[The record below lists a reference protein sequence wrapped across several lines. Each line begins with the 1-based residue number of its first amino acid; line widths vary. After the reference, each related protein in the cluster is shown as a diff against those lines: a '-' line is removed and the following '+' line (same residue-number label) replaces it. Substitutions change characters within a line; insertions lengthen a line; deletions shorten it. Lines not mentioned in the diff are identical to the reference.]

1 MKRAQDKIKDFVE
14 PQLFDE
20 IENYASDPPRA
31 LSAYHFTDVT
41 SDLLARWLDALSDLP
56 RTRGAA
62 RALAGL
68 RGVGKSHLLAVFGA
82 LAAYPELRHT
92 VTDAHTG
99 TSARRLLSRRYVVAR
114 VERGTRPTLMEE
126 VSVALAK
133 VFGGNETE
141 WEHEPAVVL
150 AMAARMSEAPLLL
163 LVDTAFD
170 REGRVERDDGPILS
184 ELAQATQHVNAFIAL
199 ALDDDIA
206 GADGANVSLS
216 GSFQIDYLDPEH
228 LYRIVD
234 THLFQK
240 NAQARAALHDLY
252 LTLRAAVPGFNWSE
266 PRFTS
271 VYPMHP
277 LVADVAPA
285 VRLYVPTF
293 GFLPFA
299 AQAGARA
306 TNRPALSL
314 VVLDEVFDRTEY
326 DLRKTEKLKEAFAA
340 YDELATRAVAQFP
353 MMQRLQA
360 KLILKGLF
368 ILSLDG
374 RGATARE
381 LGAALLIY
389 DEKQP
394 EATVERIDEILAR
407 FTAAAPDDALRA
419 SEEGAEVRYRFRI
432 SASSGFNAA
441 LAEAVEQ
448 ATADATGTNA
458 LLRSV
463 ARARFEDWPFTE
475 SPEAERQSNEDANLS
490 QSDAQA
496 DAPDF
501 DINWRGTLRRGRI
514 HWQAKHASAAQP
526 ASSATE
532 PSGAATSVDVDYDWE
547 MVILAPETPVIEEAK
562 AAENAASD
570 NPVATSDSS
579 ISGGFTFDGTATE
592 NPSSPR
598 AAHTAFAVWRPAA
611 LSIEEQETINRLL
624 ALRRDNS
631 LFAQFG
637 ETVRAAERTQA
648 ALAERLWSHAYLD
661 SGQLLINGS
670 AHSFTDEARAAATL
684 RAALAEMLGPTFA
697 ARYPLHP
704 EFAEP
709 LGEPEVARLV
719 GGLFGGASQQE
730 AGVQELAQRFAEPLG
745 LASLRG
751 GSYALEAGDQALKQ
765 PWVREVL
772 AMTDAAKGDVVPLD
786 TVSQRL
792 KNEPYGLG
800 REAQYLILAALV
812 AQRRIELVTLNGDRI
827 SRRTLDLKL
836 RWDEIAGVARV
847 ATLLHSAEELT
858 AWARLL
864 TGEAG
869 LSSIAEPEAREAV
882 RAALSEWLE
891 NWRARTVLEKY
902 EALPD
907 EGLTTRTWGLAQAVR
922 KSFGSAA
929 ESIEALLTDT
939 ISLEEGLQRVAD
951 AFGDSTEQFK
961 RHLEQLRRLTV
972 FIDGLARR
980 LEARAYLSLAEP
992 TGQNEIESARREL
1005 LMIADDPH
1013 SLFEQESNSR
1023 FDLLWR
1029 EFHQRYREH
1038 YDAAHDEAMNSS
1050 ARAEAVES
1058 LLRRDDFREFEA
1070 LSQLPIV
1077 NKSYWEEATRLLQHS
1092 RAAHCALPVRQ
1103 LLTTQPFC
1111 SCSFR
1116 LSQSGALRRL
1126 PQALEE
1132 VVRRGLAAHRTT
1144 VSFWSKPLAQALVA
1158 MAETETAAETE
1169 QGALSFAASLE
1180 RGEAPQPLSP
1190 FEIQLIERA
1199 LQQTAVSPLRVRLP
1213 ATGYGLMTRDELA
1226 ARLKQWLDDL
1236 PSYPALVDLSGERD
1250 GHDG

>member
-1 MKRAQDKIKDFVE
+1 VKRAQDKIKDFVE
-14 PQLFDE
+14 PQAFDE
-20 IENYASDPPRA
+20 VQNYASDPPRA
-31 LSAYHFTDVT
+31 LAAYHFTDVT

-68 RGVGKSHLLAVFGA
+68 RGVGKSHTLTVFGA

-92 VTDAHTG
+92 ITEAHVG
-99 TSARRLLSRRYVVAR
+99 TSARRLLSRRYAVAR
-114 VERGTRPTLMEE
+114 VDRGTRATLMEE
-126 VSVALAK
+126 VSAALAK
-133 VFGGNETE
+133 VFGGDETE
-141 WEHEPAVVL
+141 WDHGPSIVL
-150 AMAARMSEAPLLL
+150 AMAARMSDAPLVL
-163 LVDTAFD
+163 LVDTAFG
-170 REGRVERDDGPILS
+170 REGRVKRDDGPLLS
-184 ELAQATQHVNAFIAL
+184 ELAKATEHVNAFIAL
-199 ALDDDIA
+199 ALDDDIS
-206 GADGANVSLS
+206 GADGANVALS

-234 THLFQK
+234 THLFHK

-271 VYPMHP
+271 IYPMHP

-299 AQAGARA
+299 AAAGARA

-326 DLRKTEKLKEAFAA
+326 DLRKADDLKEAFMA
-340 YDELATRAVAQFP
+340 YDDLATRAVAQFP

-374 RGATARE
+374 RGATASE

-389 DEKQP
+389 DERQP
-394 EATVERIDEILAR
+394 QAAVERVGEMLER
-407 FTAAAPDDALRA
+407 FAAAAQPDALRA
-419 SEEGAEVRYRFRI
+419 TEEGGEVRYRFRI

-441 LAEAVEQ
+441 LAGIVEQ
-448 ATADATGTNA
+448 TNA
-458 LLRSV
+458 DSATLSTLLRTI
-463 ARARFEDWPFTE
+463 ARARFEDWPFQAE
-475 SPEAERQSNEDANLS
+475 SAEPERKLVEAAMP
-490 QSDAQA
+490 
-496 DAPDF
+496 APAGVQTSAVDF
-501 DINWRGTLRRGRI
+501 DIIWRGTVRRGRLS
-514 HWQAKHASAAQP
+514 WQTPETIASPPVSPFATAADNSSASAELNCDWELAILSPLMVKGEAIDDAKAAQP
-526 ASSATE
+526 I
-532 PSGAATSVDVDYDWE
+532 PD
-547 MVILAPETPVIEEAK
+547 
-562 AAENAASD
+562 NAAAFCI
-570 NPVATSDSS
+570 PPTH
-579 ISGGFTFDGTATE
+579 
-592 NPSSPR
+592 P
-598 AAHTAFAVWRPAA
+598 AFAVWQPAS
-611 LSIEEQETINRLL
+611 LSDEEQETLHRLL

-631 LFAQFG
+631 LVAQFG
-637 ETVRAAERTQA
+637 ETVRAAERTHA
-648 ALAERLWSHAYLD
+648 ALAERLWSSAYLD
-661 SGQLLINGS
+661 RGQLLIGGS
-670 AHSFTDEARAAATL
+670 VQSFTNEARAAATF
-684 RAALAEMLGPTFA
+684 RVALAEMLAPVFA

-704 EFAEP
+704 EFAET
-709 LGEPEVARLV
+709 LGETELARLV
-719 GGLFGGASQQE
+719 NGLFGGANQQE
-730 AGVQELAQRFAEPLG
+730 ASVQELARLFAEPLG

-751 GSYALEAGDQALKQ
+751 GSYTLEAGDQALKK

-772 AMTDAAKGDVVPLD
+772 AMTDAAKGEVVPLD

-792 KNEPYGLG
+792 KSEPYGLE
-800 REAQYLILAALV
+800 RESQYLILAALV

-864 TGEAG
+864 TGQMHLA
-869 LSSIAEPEAREAV
+869 SIAEPEAREAV
-882 RAALSEWLE
+882 RAALSEWVE
-891 NWRARTVLEKY
+891 TWRANQLLEKY

-922 KSFGSAA
+922 RSFNSAA
-929 ESIEALLTDT
+929 ESIEELLADT

-951 AFGDSTEQFK
+951 AFGDSLEQFK
-961 RHLEQLRRLTV
+961 RHQDQLAKLTC
-972 FIDGLARR
+972 FTSGLARR
-980 LEARAYLSLAEP
+980 IEARAYLSLAEP
-992 TGQNEIESARREL
+992 TALNEIESARREL
-1005 LMIADDPH
+1005 LAIADDPH
-1013 SLFEQESNSR
+1013 SLFEQESNRR

-1038 YDAAHDEAMNSS
+1038 YDSAHDEAMNSS
-1050 ARAEAVES
+1050 ARREAIES
-1058 LLRRDDFREFEA
+1058 LLRRDDYREFEA
-1070 LSQLPIV
+1070 LSQLSIV
-1077 NKSYWEEATRLLQHS
+1077 NKSYWEEATRLLQRS

-1103 LLTTQPFC
+1103 LLITQPFC

-1116 LSQSGALRRL
+1116 LAHASALKRL

-1132 VVRRGLAAHRTT
+1132 VLRRGLAAHRNTL
-1144 VSFWSKPLAQALVA
+1144 SFWNKPLAHALTA
-1158 MAETETAAETE
+1158 LSASEAAAENDE
-1169 QGALSFAASLE
+1169 RVSALASALA
-1180 RGEAPQPLSP
+1180 RGEAPSPLSP
-1190 FEIQLIERA
+1190 FEIQLIEQA
-1199 LQQTAVSPLRVRLP
+1199 LQQTAVPPLSVRLP

-1236 PSYPALVDLSGERD
+1236 PSYPSLVDVNSEAD
-1250 GHDG
+1250 GHGG

>member
-14 PQLFDE
+14 PQVFDE
-20 IENYASDPPRA
+20 VQNYASDPPRSLA
-31 LSAYHFTDVT
+31 AYHFTDVT

-68 RGVGKSHLLAVFGA
+68 RGVGKSHTLTVFGA

-92 VTDAHTG
+92 ITDAHVG
-99 TSARRLLSRRYVVAR
+99 TSARRLLSRRYIVAR
-114 VERGTRPTLMEE
+114 VERGTRETLMEE
-126 VSVALAK
+126 VSAALAK
-133 VFGGNETE
+133 VFGGDETE
-141 WEHEPAVVL
+141 WDHGPSIVL
-150 AMAARMSEAPLLL
+150 AMAARMSDAPLVL
-163 LVDTAFD
+163 LVDTAFG
-170 REGRVERDDGPILS
+170 REGRVKRDDGPLLS
-184 ELAQATQHVNAFIAL
+184 ELAQATEHVNAFIAL

-206 GADGANVSLS
+206 GADGVNVALS

-234 THLFQK
+234 THLFHK

-271 VYPMHP
+271 IYPMHP

-299 AQAGARA
+299 AAAGARA

-326 DLRKTEKLKEAFAA
+326 DLRKAEDLKEAFTA
-340 YDELATRAVAQFP
+340 YDDLASRAVSQFP

-389 DEKQP
+389 DERQP
-394 EATVERIDEILAR
+394 QAAVERVEEMLAR
-407 FTAAAPDDALRA
+407 FAATAAPDALRA
-419 SEEGAEVRYRFRI
+419 SDEGGEMRYRFRI

-441 LAEAVEQ
+441 LAAMVEQ
-448 ATADATGTNA
+448 TPADTATLST
-458 LLRSV
+458 LLRNI
-463 ARARFEDWPFTE
+463 ARARFEDWPFQAENTE
-475 SPEAERQSNEDANLS
+475 PERKPIEAATP
-490 QSDAQA
+490 AQA
-496 DAPDF
+496 DAPASAADF
-501 DINWRGTLRRGRI
+501 DIIWRGTVRRGRVS
-514 HWQAKHASAAQP
+514 WQTPGTVATPLVSPSTEADN
-526 ASSATE
+526 SSAVTE
-532 PSGAATSVDVDYDWE
+532 ADCDWE
-547 MVILAPETPVIEEAK
+547 LAILSPLMVKGEA
-562 AAENAASD
+562 
-570 NPVATSDSS
+570 VADSS
-579 ISGGFTFDGTATE
+579 ADDSVVDSAVPE
-592 NPSSPR
+592 NVVALCLPPSHP
-598 AAHTAFAVWRPAA
+598 AFAVWQPAA
-611 LSIEEQETINRLL
+611 LSDEEKETLHRLL
-624 ALRRDNS
+624 ALRRDHS

-637 ETVRAAERTQA
+637 ETVRAAERTHA
-648 ALAERLWSHAYLD
+648 ALAERLWSNAYLD
-661 SGQLLINGS
+661 RGQLLIGGS
-670 AHSFTDEARAAATL
+670 AQAFTNEARAAATF
-684 RAALAEMLGPTFA
+684 RVALAEMLAPVFA

-704 EFAEP
+704 EFTQTLSET
-709 LGEPEVARLV
+709 EVAHLV
-719 GGLFGGASQQE
+719 NGLFGGANQQE
-730 AGVQELAQRFAEPLG
+730 ASVQELARSFAEPLG

-751 GSYALEAGDQALKQ
+751 GSYTLEAGDQALKK

-772 AMTDAAKGDVVPLD
+772 AMTDAANGEVVPLD
-786 TVSQRL
+786 AVSQRL
-792 KNEPYGLG
+792 KSEPYGLE
-800 REAQYLILAALV
+800 RESQYLILAALV

-864 TGEAG
+864 TGQTG
-869 LSSIAEPEAREAV
+869 LASIAEPEAREAV
-882 RAALSEWLE
+882 RVALSEWVE
-891 NWRARTVLEKY
+891 TWRANQLLEKY

-929 ESIEALLTDT
+929 ESIEALLADT

-951 AFGDSTEQFK
+951 VFGDSLEQFK
-961 RHLEQLRRLTV
+961 RHLDQLAKLTCFV
-972 FIDGLARR
+972 NGLARR
-980 LEARAYLSLAEP
+980 IEALAYLSLAEP
-992 TGQNEIESARREL
+992 TGLNEIESARREL
-1005 LMIADDPH
+1005 LAIADDPH
-1013 SLFEQESNSR
+1013 SLFEQESSRR

-1038 YDAAHDEAMNSS
+1038 YDSAHDEAMNSS
-1050 ARAEAVES
+1050 ARQEAIES
-1058 LLRRDDFREFEA
+1058 LVRRDDFREFEA
-1070 LSQLPIV
+1070 LSQLSIV
-1077 NKSYWEEATRLLQHS
+1077 NKSYWEETTRLLQRS
-1092 RAAHCALPVRQ
+1092 RTAHCALPVRQ

-1116 LSQSGALRRL
+1116 LAHAAALRRL

-1132 VVRRGLAAHRTT
+1132 VLRRGLAAHRSTL
-1144 VSFWSKPLAQALVA
+1144 SFWSKPLAQALVA
-1158 MAETETAAETE
+1158 LGASDASAENTERTS
-1169 QGALSFAASLE
+1169 ALASAFT
-1180 RGEAPQPLSP
+1180 RGEAPPLSP
-1190 FEIQLIERA
+1190 FEIQLVEQA
-1199 LQQTAVSPLRVRLP
+1199 LQQTAVPPLRVQLP

-1226 ARLKQWLDDL
+1226 ARLKQWIDDL
-1236 PSYPALVDLSGERD
+1236 PSYPALVDVNGEVD
-1250 GHDG
+1250 GHGG

>member
-14 PQLFDE
+14 PQVFDE
-20 IENYASDPPRA
+20 VQNYASDPVRSLA
-31 LSAYHFTDVT
+31 AYHFTDVT
-41 SDLLARWLDALSDLP
+41 SDLLARWLDALADLP
-56 RTRGAA
+56 KTRGAA

-68 RGVGKSHLLAVFGA
+68 RGVGKSHTLTVFGA

-92 VTDAHTG
+92 LTEAHVG
-99 TSARRLLSRRYVVAR
+99 TSARRLLSRRYIVAR
-114 VERGTRPTLMEE
+114 VERGTRESLMEE
-126 VSVALAK
+126 VSAALAK
-133 VFGGNETE
+133 VFGGDEME
-141 WEHEPAVVL
+141 WEHEPSIVL
-150 AMAARMSEAPLLL
+150 AMAARMSDAPLVL
-163 LVDTAFD
+163 LVDTAFG
-170 REGRVERDDGPILS
+170 REGRVQRDDGPLLS
-184 ELAQATQHVNAFIAL
+184 ELAKATEHVNAFIAL

-206 GADGANVSLS
+206 GADGANVALS

-234 THLFQK
+234 THLFHK

-271 VYPMHP
+271 IYPMHP

-299 AQAGARA
+299 AAAGARA

-326 DLRKTEKLKEAFAA
+326 DLRKAEDLKETFTA
-340 YDELATRAVAQFP
+340 YDDLATRAVAQFP

-394 EATVERIDEILAR
+394 EAAVERVGEMLAR
-407 FTAAAPDDALRA
+407 FAEAASPDALRA
-419 SEEGAEVRYRFRI
+419 SEEGGEMRYRFRI

-441 LAEAVEQ
+441 LAEIVEQ
-448 ATADATGTNA
+448 ISSDSAALAT
-458 LLRSV
+458 LLRTI
-463 ARARFEDWPFTE
+463 ARARFEDWPLIE
-475 SPEAERQSNEDANLS
+475 NAEPERKPIEAATPAQEV
-490 QSDAQA
+490 DAQTSGV
-496 DAPDF
+496 DF
-501 DINWRGTLRRGRI
+501 DIIWRGTVRRGRVR
-514 HWQAKHASAAQP
+514 WQAPGTFAPPLAP
-526 ASSATE
+526 ASST
-532 PSGAATSVDVDYDWE
+532 AADNSSAIAAGNCDWE
-547 MVILAPETPVIEEAK
+547 LVILSPQMFKGEAVDGSVAAIDSVAGGSAPE
-562 AAENAASD
+562 NA
-570 NPVATSDSS
+570 VALCLQS
-579 ISGGFTFDGTATE
+579 
-592 NPSSPR
+592 NHP
-598 AAHTAFAVWRPAA
+598 AFAVWQPAA
-611 LSIEEQETINRLL
+611 LSGEEQETLHRLL
-624 ALRRDNS
+624 ALRKDNS

-637 ETVRAAERTQA
+637 ETVRAAERTHA
-648 ALAERLWSHAYLD
+648 ALAERLWSNAYLD
-661 SGQLLINGS
+661 RGQLLIGNS
-670 AHSFTDEARAAATL
+670 AQAFTNEARAAATF
-684 RAALAEMLGPTFA
+684 RVALAEMLAPVFA

-704 EFAEP
+704 EFSQTLSET
-709 LGEPEVARLV
+709 EVAQLV
-719 GGLFGGASQQE
+719 NGLFGGANQQE
-730 AGVQELAQRFAEPLG
+730 ASVQELAHLFAEPLG

-751 GSYALEAGDQALKQ
+751 GSYALEAGDQALKK

-772 AMTDAAKGDVVPLD
+772 AMTDAANGEVVPLD
-786 TVSQRL
+786 AVSRKL
-792 KNEPYGLG
+792 KSEPYGLE
-800 REAQYLILAALV
+800 RESQYLILAALV

-864 TGEAG
+864 TGQTA
-869 LSSIAEPEAREAV
+869 LASIAEPEARESV
-882 RAALSEWLE
+882 RVALSEWVE
-891 NWRARTVLEKY
+891 TWRASQLLEKY

-922 KSFGSAA
+922 RSFGSAA
-929 ESIEALLTDT
+929 ESIEALLADT
-939 ISLEEGLQRVAD
+939 ISLEEGLQRIAD
-951 AFGDSTEQFK
+951 AFGDSLEQFK
-961 RHLEQLRRLTV
+961 RHQDQLRKLTCFV
-972 FIDGLARR
+972 NGLVRR
-980 LEARAYLSLAEP
+980 IEARAYLSLAEP
-992 TGQNEIESARREL
+992 TALNEIESARREL
-1005 LMIADDPH
+1005 LAIADDPH
-1013 SLFEQESNSR
+1013 ALFEEESNRR

-1038 YDAAHDEAMNSS
+1038 YDSAHDEAMNSS
-1050 ARAEAVES
+1050 ARQETIETLV
-1058 LLRRDDFREFEA
+1058 RRDDFREFEA
-1070 LSQLPIV
+1070 LSQLSIV
-1077 NKSYWEEATRLLQHS
+1077 NKSYWEEATRLLQRS

-1103 LLTTQPFC
+1103 LLITQPFC

-1116 LSQSGALRRL
+1116 LAHAAALKRL

-1132 VVRRGLAAHRTT
+1132 TLQRGLAAHRSTL
-1144 VSFWSKPLAQALVA
+1144 SFWRNGLAQALA
-1158 MAETETAAETE
+1158 ALAASEAAAENTE
-1169 QGALSFAASLE
+1169 RADALASTLAL
-1180 RGEAPQPLSP
+1180 GEAPSPLTP
-1190 FEIQLIERA
+1190 FEIQLIEQA
-1199 LQQTAVSPLRVRLP
+1199 LQQTAVPPLRVHLP

-1236 PSYPALVDLSGERD
+1236 PSYPALVDVNGEAD
-1250 GHDG
+1250 GHGG

>member
-14 PQLFDE
+14 PQVFDE
-20 IENYASDPPRA
+20 VQNYASDPVRSLA
-31 LSAYHFTDVT
+31 AYHFTDVT

-56 RTRGAA
+56 RARGAA

-68 RGVGKSHLLAVFGA
+68 RGVGKSHTLTVFGA

-92 VTDAHTG
+92 ITEAHVG
-99 TSARRLLSRRYVVAR
+99 TSARRLLSRRYIVAR
-114 VERGTRPTLMEE
+114 VERGTRETLMEE
-126 VSVALAK
+126 VSAALAK
-133 VFGGNETE
+133 VFGGDETE
-141 WEHEPAVVL
+141 WDHGPSIVL
-150 AMAARMSEAPLLL
+150 AMAARMTEAPLVL
-163 LVDTAFD
+163 LVDTAFG
-170 REGRVERDDGPILS
+170 REGRVKRDDGPLLS
-184 ELAQATQHVNAFIAL
+184 ELAQATEHVNAFIAL

-206 GADGANVSLS
+206 GADGANVALS

-234 THLFQK
+234 THLFHK

-271 VYPMHP
+271 IYPMHP

-299 AQAGARA
+299 AAAGARA

-314 VVLDEVFDRTEY
+314 VVLDEVFDRAEY
-326 DLRKTEKLKEAFAA
+326 DLRKAEDLKEAFTA
-340 YDELATRAVAQFP
+340 YDDLATRAVSQFP

-394 EATVERIDEILAR
+394 ALAVERVGEMLAR
-407 FTAAAPDDALRA
+407 FAAAAQPDALRA
-419 SEEGAEVRYRFRI
+419 TEEGGEMRYRFRI

-441 LAEAVEQ
+441 LAEMVEQ
-448 ATADATGTNA
+448 TPADTATLSL
-458 LLRSV
+458 LLRTI
-463 ARARFEDWPFTE
+463 ARARFEDWPFQTE
-475 SPEAERQSNEDANLS
+475 TAEPERKSGEAATG
-490 QSDAQA
+490 AQA
-496 DAPDF
+496 DAQANAVDF
-501 DINWRGTLRRGRI
+501 DIIWRGTVRRGRVS
-514 HWQAKHASAAQP
+514 WQTPGTTVAPPLVSPSATAADNSSAAAETDCDWELAILSP
-526 ASSATE
+526 LMVKDEAMAD
-532 PSGAATSVDVDYDWE
+532 SGADGSVVDN
-547 MVILAPETPVIEEAK
+547 AAK
-562 AAENAASD
+562 ANAAALCLPP
-570 NPVATSDSS
+570 NHP
-579 ISGGFTFDGTATE
+579 
-592 NPSSPR
+592 
-598 AAHTAFAVWRPAA
+598 AFAVWQPAA
-611 LSIEEQETINRLL
+611 LADEEKETLHRLL
-624 ALRRDNS
+624 ALRRDQS

-637 ETVRAAERTQA
+637 ETVRAAERTHA
-648 ALAERLWSHAYLD
+648 ALAERLWSNAYLD
-661 SGQLLINGS
+661 RGQLLLGGS
-670 AHSFTDEARAAATL
+670 TQAFTNEARAAATF
-684 RAALAEMLGPTFA
+684 RVALAEMLAPIFA

-704 EFAEP
+704 EFSQTLSET
-709 LGEPEVARLV
+709 EVARLV
-719 GGLFGGASQQE
+719 NGLFGGANQQE
-730 AGVQELAQRFAEPLG
+730 ASVQELAHLFAEPLG

-751 GSYALEAGDQALKQ
+751 GSFALEAGDQALKQ

-772 AMTDAAKGDVVPLD
+772 AMTDAANGEVVPLD
-786 TVSQRL
+786 AVSNRL
-792 KNEPYGLG
+792 RSEPYGLE
-800 REAQYLILAALV
+800 RESQYLILAALV

-864 TGEAG
+864 TGQTG
-869 LSSIAEPEAREAV
+869 LASIAAPEAREAV
-882 RAALSEWLE
+882 RAALSEWVE
-891 NWRARTVLEKY
+891 TWRANQLLEKY

-922 KSFGSAA
+922 RSFGSAA
-929 ESIEALLTDT
+929 ESIEALLADT
-939 ISLEEGLQRVAD
+939 ISLEEGLQRIAD
-951 AFGDSTEQFK
+951 AFGDSPEQFK
-961 RHLEQLRRLTV
+961 RHQDQLAKLACFV
-972 FIDGLARR
+972 NGLARR
-980 LEARAYLSLAEP
+980 IEALSYLSLAEP
-992 TGQNEIESARREL
+992 TALNEIESARREL
-1005 LMIADDPH
+1005 LAIADDPH
-1013 SLFEQESNSR
+1013 SLFEQESNRR

-1038 YDAAHDEAMNSS
+1038 YDGAHDEAMNSS
-1050 ARAEAVES
+1050 ARQETIES
-1058 LLRRDDFREFEA
+1058 LVRRDDFREFEA
-1070 LSQLPIV
+1070 LSQLSIV
-1077 NKSYWEEATRLLQHS
+1077 NKSYWEEAVRLLQRS

-1116 LSQSGALRRL
+1116 LAHAAAVRRL

-1132 VVRRGLAAHRTT
+1132 VLRRGLAAHRSTLAL
-1144 VSFWSKPLAQALVA
+1144 WSKSLAQAL
-1158 MAETETAAETE
+1158 AAL
-1169 QGALSFAASLE
+1169 GALDASAEKTERSSALTSALA
-1180 RGEAPQPLSP
+1180 RGEVPSPLSP
-1190 FEIQLIERA
+1190 FEIQLVEQA
-1199 LQQTAVSPLRVRLP
+1199 LQQTAVPPLRVHLP

-1236 PSYPALVDLSGERD
+1236 PSYPALVDVNGEAD
-1250 GHDG
+1250 GHGG